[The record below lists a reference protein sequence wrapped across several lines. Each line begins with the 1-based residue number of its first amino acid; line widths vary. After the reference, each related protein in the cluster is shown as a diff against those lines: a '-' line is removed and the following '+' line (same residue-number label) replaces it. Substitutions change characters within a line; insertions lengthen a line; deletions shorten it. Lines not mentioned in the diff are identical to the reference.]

1 MNYELKYEKYKKK
14 YLNLNYNTI
23 GGVTNEINYLGEF
36 KSCDPIKKP
45 GCYEFNGI
53 VFDKNN
59 KNFKNIKKKG
69 YWQEESVNDGNKKII
84 FTDTDGNT
92 NNYYWKTIDEWHK
105 PKIDELTEIKKNYK
119 IYNYKNIDKQ
129 QLTSGYFEKINKVI
143 DKIPITVL
151 SWNICWDCMANNV
164 DSSFSSATELAKKC
178 NDFFI
183 KYKKSCKDNVS

>member
-59 KNFKNIKKKG
+59 KNFKN
-69 YWQEESVNDGNKKII
+69 
-84 FTDTDGNT
+84 
-92 NNYYWKTIDEWHK
+92 
-105 PKIDELTEIKKNYK
+105 
-119 IYNYKNIDKQ
+119 
-129 QLTSGYFEKINKVI
+129 
-143 DKIPITVL
+143 
-151 SWNICWDCMANNV
+151 
-164 DSSFSSATELAKKC
+164 
-178 NDFFI
+178 
-183 KYKKSCKDNVS
+183 